1 MKTNNEIV
9 ITMVESIF
17 NAKKGKFI
25 SINEYDVIKE
35 VIIANDEDLFFSE
48 PEDLPKE
55 LDELLENAEMYYGFT
70 ENEAKQLLE
79 EVNAIGYTFNYV
91 DMATRDNGDMSHTVK
106 LYALRK
112 L

>member
-17 NAKKGKFI
+17 NAKKGEFI
-25 SINEYDVIKE
+25 TIDEYNIIKE
-35 VIIANDEDLFFSE
+35 VINANNEDLFFSE

-55 LDELLENAEMYYGFT
+55 LDELLENTEMYYGFT

-79 EVNAIGYTFNYV
+79 KVNAIGYTFNYV